1 MLTIISVAANFSTD
15 VSAVEQI
22 LEDNGFEKAI
32 LVGHSFG
39 TNVMSWCVQQIP
51 NKVAGSVWLDPV
63 CFMLHLSKVTFN
75 WFFASAPNLS
85 TEGSSLDR
93 VASGMEGRST
103 DLDLFGIVKTELF
116 AANAVQ
122 RQLSWSRNVL
132 WAQEIQERGSGA
144 LVVVSNKDKVVPSAA
159 VAQHIEK
166 HRAQLTPGT
175 KCLVNVE
182 CLPDGE
188 HGSLVFN
195 EQTRNH
201 VLEKISLFV
210 DAWNVEECSEKKALN
225 PRTRYEINKTLLTDT
240 RLAQQGSFQNVVRDA
255 LRI

>member
-1 MLTIISVAANFSTD
+1 MD
-15 VSAVEQI
+15 
-22 LEDNGFEKAI
+22 DNGFDRAI

-51 NKVAGSVWLDPV
+51 SKVAATVWLDPV

-85 TEGSSLDR
+85 AEGSCSS
-93 VASGMEGRST
+93 VAVDVGDPVRPS

-132 WAQEIQERGSGA
+132 WAHELQERDTGA
-144 LVVVSNKDKVVPSAA
+144 LVIVSNKDKVVPSAA
-159 VAQHIEK
+159 VARHIEK
-166 HRAQLTPGT
+166 HRAQLMPGT
-175 KCLVNVE
+175 KCLVDVE

-195 EQTRNH
+195 EPTRNH
-201 VLEKISLFV
+201 VLEKILQFV
-210 DAWNVEECSEKKALN
+210 AAWNADEANGKKAPT
-225 PRTRYEINKTLLTDT
+225 PRTRYEIDRKLADN
-240 RLAQQGSFQNVVRDA
+240 RLVRAQQGSSF
-255 LRI
+255 